1 MAKKQKPR
9 SNPRGKTPPTEEQAS
24 PVDAK
29 EEGATTGE
37 TAANETGGGEP
48 EKKPTLEELTEIEKT
63 RLEKELANKFDL
75 LDDAMKE
82 LKSAKQV
89 LKDCKKE
96 AEEYRAS
103 VLQTNRALREIIR
116 GNWRPPKPD
125 PQRKFDYPEDLPQDP
140 GNGTGDSASDPAP
153 EPEADSFWKSKPV
166 TELGLSKTLVKKLE
180 NEGYTTLGVIV
191 AELEEGQKFESL
203 EFTDRQISS
212 IRSAVHKHRPP
223 DPSPT
228 PPESTEQA
236 SDESHE
242 QEADQK

>member
-1 MAKKQKPR
+1 MAKKKKTP
-9 SNPRGKTPPTEEQAS
+9 KTPPGEEQTTETTT
-24 PVDAK
+24 VN
-29 EEGATTGE
+29 EEPTDT
-37 TAANETGGGEP
+37 
-48 EKKPTLEELTEIEKT
+48 EKKPTLEELTEIEKA
-63 RLEKELANKFDL
+63 RLEEELANKVDF
-75 LDDAMKE
+75 LDQAIDE
-82 LKSAKQV
+82 LKSARQV
-89 LKDCKKE
+89 YKDCRKE
-96 AEEYRAS
+96 ADERRAA
-103 VLQTNRALREIIR
+103 VHQTNRALREVLR

-125 PQRKFDYPEDLPQDP
+125 PQKKFEYPDDQSPDS
-140 GNGTGDSASDPAP
+140 GTSVADP
-153 EPEADSFWKSKPV
+153 EPEADTFWKSKPV